1 MIWLQNP
8 LHLWSI
14 KKVIL
19 EHKKTIQGSS
29 PLNISRVKPSV
40 TAAYLHTDSSGSLT
54 VPLLYSPYVLLV
66 HSYYVPMLHIHY
78 VPLLD
83 S

>member
-1 MIWLQNP
+1 MIGLQNP
-8 LHLWSI
+8 LHFWSI

-29 PLNISRVKPSV
+29 PLNIFRVKPSV

-54 VPLLYSPYVLLV
+54 VPLLYS
-66 HSYYVPMLHIHY
+66 HYVPLLHSHY